1 MGQAELEVARFD
13 DLYRREVVSIAT
25 LATALTGDRD
35 IGTDIAQEALLRAY
49 RSWSTVSTMDR
60 PGAWVRRIAINL
72 AADTR
77 RKRSRE
83 AHALERIE
91 ARPVGSA
98 SGSSDGGFW
107 REVRRLPERQ
117 RTAIALRYID
127 DHTVDEIAEIM
138 DISSGTVKATLFK
151 ARQSLAAALGA
162 TEVDDADDR

>member
-72 AADTR
+72 AADAR